1 METLPTTADYLNEL
15 ANQKSLLAAKLAA
28 EGTGATNND
37 TFNTLVEQAQE
48 LHGTDKK
55 YSPTSEK
62 AQSGIAVAEGI
73 DDSVGEINSAL
84 ASLVEPSEIDPESW
98 MNETVDA
105 AVEEIKAENKVTIA
119 TKIEEAVTNL
129 STENEASIKKQVAE
143 AVDNLEASVRRS
155 FIANAK
161 RVTNGN
167 VVFEE
172 NSIYVIVKA
181 PAENSLIVFNP
192 DTLEPVTISDRHY
205 CIIVGNTGD
214 DVADSVC
221 ATVISYPSLD
231 PQLYVVKSSTLQ
243 GAMTWNGTA
252 IMSVVKNALVV

>member
-1 METLPTTADYLNEL
+1 ML
-15 ANQKSLLAAKLAA
+15 K
-28 EGTGATNND
+28 
-37 TFNTLVEQAQE
+37 
-48 LHGTDKK
+48 
-55 YSPTSEK
+55 
-62 AQSGIAVAEGI
+62 
-73 DDSVGEINSAL
+73 
-84 ASLVEPSEIDPESW
+84 
-98 MNETVDA
+98 
-105 AVEEIKAENKVTIA
+105 
-119 TKIEEAVTNL
+119 
-129 STENEASIKKQVAE
+129 
-143 AVDNLEASVRRS
+143 
-155 FIANAK
+155 FIADTLK
-161 RVTNGN
+161 QEFHGDIVYRMGGDEFL
-167 VVFEE
+167 VFEE
-172 NSIYVIVKA
+172 NTIYVIVKA

>member
-84 ASLVEPSEIDPESW
+84 ASLVEPSEIDPEIW
-98 MNETVDA
+98 LNETVEEA
-105 AVEEIKAENKVTIA
+105 IEEINKQNEQTLSA
-119 TKIEEAVTNL
+119 KLQEAVSNL
-129 STENEASIKKQVAE
+129 SSQNTADIKNQVAD
-143 AVDNLEASVRRS
+143 AVANLDINTRRA
-155 FIANAK
+155 FLLGVK
-161 RVTNGN
+161 RITDGDIK
-167 VVFEE
+167 FEE
-172 NSIYVIVKA
+172 NTIYAIAKT
-181 PAENSLIVFNP
+181 PKENLLTVYNP
-192 DTLEPVTISDRHY
+192 DTLEPVTLSDRHY
-205 CIIVGNTGD
+205 CIFVGEKGTD
-214 DVADSVC
+214 IADAVC
-221 ATVISYPSLD
+221 ATVLSYPTLD
-231 PQLYVVKSSTLQ
+231 PQLYVVKTDVLQ
-243 GAMTWNGTA
+243 GGITWTGTA
-252 IMSVVKNALVV
+252 IMSVVKNALVN